1 MRIILILTMVGVL
14 TSCSSILSVL
24 PSTEDRKVDDWQFE
38 PAEEEEGVI
47 ISAFHSSAVMSRAS
61 IGLSAGGAKDINNFR
76 ENIKKNSLPLPSD
89 ITYEGLF
96 YDYFFVTGE
105 EESCDQIFCPS
116 YASALSKDPFSEQEE
131 YFLSVGLNSGVKQ
144 ENFSR
149 KQLHLVIVLDISG
162 SMSSSFD
169 RHYYDRFNR
178 GVQVEKS
185 DEDWEKTKLE
195 AATES
200 VVALL
205 DHLAPK
211 DSLGVVLFDD
221 ESYLAKPLRVVEGT
235 NIEAIKGHVLELQ
248 PQGGTNMSAGLKM
261 AGDLLKE
268 YSSGSD
274 AEVEKRIIFLTDA
287 QPNVGEL
294 SEGGITD
301 LATSYV
307 EAGIYTTFIG
317 IGVDFNTELTEL
329 IGTIRGANYYAV
341 HSPEEFIKRMD
352 TNFDYMVTP
361 LVFDLQ
367 LTVEA
372 PGFEIQKV
380 YGSPSADE
388 ATGEIMKLNTL
399 FPSDREEGE
408 TRGGLVLLHLKRLPN
423 SNVNSLKLHISYK
436 DRSGQSSSHSRDFEF
451 PDTRQ
456 EYYDNQ
462 GIRKGIV
469 LSRYVTFM
477 KNWLIYERTKPSL
490 STLPLPAPMVQKY
503 QREGIFFAFDI
514 EFQPGP
520 WERESQELSVSEEYR
535 NLFQQFLPYFEGE
548 IEAVGDE
555 AMERE
560 KDILKKLIDYKGGD
574 IKF

>member
-1 MRIILILTMVGVL
+1 MRIIFILTMFYVL

-24 PSTEDRKVDDWQFE
+24 PSTEDGKVDDWQFE
-38 PAEEEEGVI
+38 PAKEEEGVI

-76 ENIKKNSLPLPSD
+76 ENIKNNFLPLPSD

-96 YDYFFVTGE
+96 YDYFFATGE

-144 ENFSR
+144 EDFSR

-178 GVQVEKS
+178 GVQAEKS

-388 ATGEIMKLNTL
+388 ATGEIMKVNTL

-423 SNVNSLKLHISYK
+423 SNVNSLKLHMSYK

-462 GIRKGIV
+462 GIRKGVV

-477 KNWLIYERTKPSL
+477 KNWLLYERTKDTSL
-490 STLPLPAPMVQKY
+490 STLPLPAPIVERH
-503 QREGIFFAFDI
+503 QREGIPLWHDI

-520 WERESQELSVSEEYR
+520 WERQSQELSVSEEYKD
-535 NLFQQFLPYFEGE
+535 LFHRFIPYFERE
-548 IEAVGDE
+548 MEAVDD
-555 AMERE
+555 ASLERE
-560 KDILKKLIDYKGGD
+560 RTLLKKLADYSN
-574 IKF
+574 